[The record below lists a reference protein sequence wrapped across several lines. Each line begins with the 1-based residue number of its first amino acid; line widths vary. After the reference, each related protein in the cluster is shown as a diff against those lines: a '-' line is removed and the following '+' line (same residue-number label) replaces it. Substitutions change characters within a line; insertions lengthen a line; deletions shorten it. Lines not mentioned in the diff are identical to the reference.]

1 MVWWFNKRVVHL
13 YRLLLNPDHIN
24 SKLDELHDVSNAN
37 TLCVCAVCTIY
48 VFVWYPMVDSDI
60 DASISR
66 HIRYACA
73 SDALHLTLMHMHTII
88 YAENLVSHENKI
100 IVKWC
105 FETERIYFM
114 NMYASST
121 CKLVHLVGLLSK
133 ISTFLSIKWSISGF
147 YLLCRF
153 ILFSS
158 IFYHHSFIGL
168 LACLLVHR
176 CLFVCA
182 DVDRFI
188 TEAIISKG
196 NWNLQQFRNYRI
208 VLLYYRTTLIAP
220 GSTANKC
227 LILQ

>member
-105 FETERIYFM
+105 FVTERIYFM

-121 CKLVHLVGLLSK
+121 SKLVHLVGQVSRWAFEQNKHIFEHKMINFRILFIMSTYFVLKHLLS
-133 ISTFLSIKWSISGF
+133 
-147 YLLCRF
+147 
-153 ILFSS
+153 
-158 IFYHHSFIGL
+158 SFIHRF
-168 LACLLVHR
+168 ACLLARTSMLVCVCR
-176 CLFVCA
+176 C
-182 DVDRFI
+182 RSI
-188 TEAIISKG
+188 H
-196 NWNLQQFRNYRI
+196 YR
-208 VLLYYRTTLIAP
+208 
-220 GSTANKC
+220 SNH
-227 LILQ
+227 

>member
-1 MVWWFNKRVVHL
+1 M
-13 YRLLLNPDHIN
+13 
-24 SKLDELHDVSNAN
+24 
-37 TLCVCAVCTIY
+37 CVCALCTIY

-73 SDALHLTLMHMHTII
+73 SDALHLMLTLMHMHTII

-121 CKLVHLVGLLSK
+121 CKLVHLVGQVSRWAFKQNKHIFEHKMINFRILFIMSIYFVLKHLLS
-133 ISTFLSIKWSISGF
+133 
-147 YLLCRF
+147 
-153 ILFSS
+153 
-158 IFYHHSFIGL
+158 SFIHRF
-168 LACLLVHR
+168 ACLLVHR

-196 NWNLQQFRNYRI
+196 NWNLQQFWNYRI

>member
-1 MVWWFNKRVVHL
+1 MPIPYVCVQCARYMFLYDIQWWTVILMHL
-13 YRLLLNPDHIN
+13 SL
-24 SKLDELHDVSNAN
+24 V
-37 TLCVCAVCTIY
+37 T
-48 VFVWYPMVDSDI
+48 SDMH
-60 DASISR
+60 AHRMLSISR
-66 HIRYACA
+66 SCTCTQLFMRKILFHMKIKSSL
-73 SDALHLTLMHMHTII
+73 SDVLKPKGCTPAAH
-88 YAENLVSHENKI
+88 VSSCILLGK
-100 IVKWC
+100 
-105 FETERIYFM
+105 
-114 NMYASST
+114 S
-121 CKLVHLVGLLSK
+121 LVGLLSK

-196 NWNLQQFRNYRI
+196 NWNLQQFWNYRI